1 MIGIVKESV
10 FFGGKGV
17 VRWTLVIYRD
27 LEGNVFDGLW
37 AMVLHMHIQIEVD
50 LLTWDSKNGGF
61 NPGGHP

>member
-1 MIGIVKESV
+1 LIGIVKESV

-17 VRWTLVIYRD
+17 VRWTLAIYRD

-37 AMVLHMHIQIEVD
+37 AMILHMHIQIEVD
-50 LLTWDSKNGGF
+50 LLAWNAENGGF